1 MEKDSGPEA
10 DDVQGM
16 EEVGSEAPEEA
27 IGLLVTVK
35 DLLVTATGKPETQTP
50 ETEANADPEGPEE
63 QVKDTEEAKAAE
75 EGNIEEAKEEKEEA
89 TEEAI
94 EEATIIEEE
103 EKDPEDLEEEGAE
116 EADTTENLAWK
127 SMNSSET
134 GKKSKN

>member
-1 MEKDSGPEA
+1 MEKDSDPEA
-10 DDVQGM
+10 EDVQGM
-16 EEVGSEAPEEA
+16 EEAGSEVPEEA

-63 QVKDTEEAKAAE
+63 QVKDTEEAKAA
-75 EGNIEEAKEEKEEA
+75 EEAKEEKEEA